1 MRSDRDECSE
11 DFRYRKTLLLMKYSD
26 LKPFVEHYKLHSKN
40 YLPNKSYGS
49 YKCFYILV
57 EYPSPSLADIL
68 VTSIFLKSVREESLG
83 RFFIPNLTFIY
94 MNTPYTQTTPI
105 QDQIS
110 SRSKIIWWKGA
121 NLEFLRSLWSSLFHV
136 PSFVPISDFSP
147 RNIAH
152 VGSSF
157 PERLLAVR
165 SSWVQEDHENGSMA
179 GTYKTILN
187 VLPSQISHAISEI
200 HGHSLKKTGEIIPV
214 TVQEMVDAEVSGVA
228 LSYDID
234 KNKAYTV
241 IQIGNGNGESLVSWE
256 QTGQTYKIHRYTDP
270 KNIPDERLRALFLA
284 ITHLTWKYYTR
295 YIDVEFAFMKGSNI
309 PYILQIRPVA
319 NNWIRDHH
327 EVHIPGLM
335 YRYARM
341 IAHRLQKSDDVYGN
355 MIDINPEELIGSQPV
370 LIQSF
375 FNTIFPETS
384 LKAWRAFLWYGGSE
398 KLLSTALA
406 HPYISL
412 KNDIRLFLP
421 KDLDE
426 SIVSAFQE
434 YYLDFIKQNP
444 SEQSSL
450 DTRHY
455 PNTQK
460 QLEHVLSHL
469 DLSPEQ
475 KEETRIVFRRFFSE
489 LRWKLIRF
497 DEDIE
502 AIQGR
507 LFEKIGSLTGRP
519 VDSLWDLTA
528 IQDLSVS
535 PDRLEE
541 LVKLIQ
547 DCTYMFVIAARGAFY
562 FSCYDPHIDE
572 AYFKAKKYESSI
584 YRYMQEQGPEKIG
597 FASVEG
603 FNFLRKLTSEYT
615 IEWLQSIGADTAF
628 PDSEWVNLT
637 SRFMVHR
644 ENIKYLFSRLFL
656 ILHNSI
662 PDLWR
667 AAKYRNFERLI
678 QDLVAGIE
686 WVTGKNEREYD
697 IRDVDDMLIFPSVMH
712 RTNHPLF
719 MKLSSTEPHY
729 IGNWILRG
737 RILSVKHVSELE
749 GKDLTGVIVAIENA
763 TPEIDIFLPE
773 IEGILTKNGW
783 PLAHIVIRARE
794 YGIPA
799 VVWMGENFHVLEA
812 AHSIEIDFDKKKMQ
826 FA

>member
-1 MRSDRDECSE
+1 MN
-11 DFRYRKTLLLMKYSD
+11 
-26 LKPFVEHYKLHSKN
+26 N
-40 YLPNKSYGS
+40 YHT
-49 YKCFYILV
+49 
-57 EYPSPSLADIL
+57 ETTSL
-68 VTSIFLKSVREESLG
+68 
-83 RFFIPNLTFIY
+83 
-94 MNTPYTQTTPI
+94 

-110 SRSKIIWWKGA
+110 SRSKMIWWKGA
-121 NLEFLRSLWSSLFHV
+121 NLEFLRSLWSPLFLV
-136 PSFVPISDFSP
+136 PTFVPISDFSAT
-147 RNIAH
+147 NIAH
-152 VGSSF
+152 VESF
-157 PERLLAVR
+157 FSERLVAVR

-179 GTYKTILN
+179 GAYKTELN
-187 VLPSQISHAISEI
+187 VPSSQIAHAISEI
-200 HGHSLKKTGEIIPV
+200 HAHSHKKTGEIIPV

-228 LSYDID
+228 LSYDND
-234 KNKAYTV
+234 ENKDYVV
-241 IQIGNGNGESLVSWE
+241 IQIGQGNGESLVSWE

-270 KNIPDERLRALFLA
+270 EYIPDERLRSLFLA
-284 ITHLTWKYYTR
+284 IRDLTQKYHSR
-295 YIDVEFAFMKGSNI
+295 YIDVEFAFTKGSNT
-309 PYILQIRPVA
+309 PYILQIRPLVRK
-319 NNWIRDHH
+319 WSGDEH
-327 EVHIPGLM
+327 EPYIPHLM

-375 FNTIFPETS
+375 FNTLFPETS
-384 LKAWRAFLWYGGSE
+384 LRAGRAFLWYGSSE
-398 KLLSTALA
+398 KLLGTVLE

-444 SEQSSL
+444 SEQNSL

-455 PNTQK
+455 PNTQE
-460 QLEHVLSHL
+460 QLENVLSHL

-475 KEETRIVFRRFFSE
+475 KEETRIVFRRFFVE
-489 LRWKLIRF
+489 LQWKLIRF
-497 DEDIE
+497 DEEIQE
-502 AIQGR
+502 IQGR
-507 LFEKIGSLTGRP
+507 LFEKLRSITARP

-528 IQDLSVS
+528 IEDLSVS

-547 DCTYMFVIAARGAFY
+547 DCTYLFVIAARGAFY
-562 FSCYDPHIDE
+562 FSTHDPHIDE

-584 YRYMQEQGPEKIG
+584 YRYMQEQGLEKIG

-615 IEWLQSIGADTAF
+615 IEWLQSIGADTLF
-628 PDSEWVNLT
+628 PESEWVNLT

-662 PDLWR
+662 SDLWR

-678 QDLVAGIE
+678 QDHATGIE
-686 WVTGKNEREYD
+686 RVTGKNGREYD
-697 IRDVDDMLIFPSVMH
+697 IRDIDDMLIFPSVMH

-719 MKLSSTEPHY
+719 MKLHSTEPHY
-729 IGNWILRG
+729 IGKGKVWWKILF
-737 RILSVKHVSELE
+737 VKHVSELE

-773 IEGILTKNGW
+773 IEGIVTKNGW

-799 VVWMGENFHVLEA
+799 VVWIGENFYALET
-812 AHSIEIDFDKKKMQ
+812 AHSIEIDFDKKTMQ
-826 FA
+826 FV

>member
-1 MRSDRDECSE
+1 M
-11 DFRYRKTLLLMKYSD
+11 
-26 LKPFVEHYKLHSKN
+26 
-40 YLPNKSYGS
+40 
-49 YKCFYILV
+49 
-57 EYPSPSLADIL
+57 EYPSSSLADIL
-68 VTSIFLKSVREESLG
+68 AIFIFLKSVREESLAD
-83 RFFIPNLTFIY
+83 FFLFQNVTFIY
-94 MNTPYTQTTPI
+94 MNTHSPEAI
-105 QDQIS
+105 DLQDQIS

-121 NLEFLRSLWSSLFHV
+121 NLEFLRSLWSPLFHV
-136 PSFVPISDFSP
+136 PSFVPISDFS
-147 RNIAH
+147 RANIAH
-152 VGSSF
+152 VESSF
-157 PERLLAVR
+157 SERLVAVR

-179 GTYKTILN
+179 GAYKTELN
-187 VLPSQISHAISEI
+187 VPPSQISHAISEI
-200 HGHSLKKTGEIIPV
+200 HAHSRKKTGEIIPV

-228 LSYDID
+228 LSYDND
-234 KNKAYTV
+234 EDKAYTV
-241 IQIGNGNGESLVSWE
+241 IQIGQGNGESLVSWE

-270 KNIPDERLRALFLA
+270 EFIPDERLRSLFLA
-284 ITHLTWKYYTR
+284 IRDLTQKYHTR
-295 YIDVEFAFMKGSNI
+295 YIDVEFAFTKESNI
-309 PYILQIRPVA
+309 PYILQIRPLVRK
-319 NNWIRDHH
+319 WSGDEH
-327 EVHIPGLM
+327 ELHIPYVM
-335 YRYARM
+335 HRYARM

-384 LKAWRAFLWYGGSE
+384 LREGRAFLWYGSSE
-398 KLLSTALA
+398 KLFGTALM

-426 SIVSAFQE
+426 SVVNAFQE

-444 SEQSSL
+444 SEQTAL

-455 PNTQK
+455 PNTEE
-460 QLEHVLSHL
+460 QLEHVLGHL
-469 DLSPEQ
+469 DLSEDQ
-475 KEETRIVFRRFFSE
+475 KEETRIIFRRFFSE

-497 DEDIE
+497 DEEIE

-507 LFEKIGSLTGRP
+507 LFEKLGSLTGRSLT
-519 VDSLWDLTA
+519 SLWDLTV
-528 IQDLSVS
+528 IQDLCVS

-547 DCTYMFVIAARGAFY
+547 DCTYLFVIAARGAFY
-562 FSCYDPHIDE
+562 FSTHDPHIDE

-584 YRYMQEQGPEKIG
+584 YRYMQEQGLEKIE

-615 IEWLQSIGADTAF
+615 IEWLQSIDADTLF
-628 PDSEWVNLT
+628 PESEWVNPT

-662 PDLWR
+662 SDVSI

-678 QDLVAGIE
+678 HDQMRGVE
-686 WVTGKNEREYD
+686 WAIWKIHDKYA
-697 IRDVDDMLIFPSVMH
+697 IRDVDDMLIFPSVIH

-719 MKLSSTEPHY
+719 MKLSNTEPHY
-729 IGNWILRG
+729 IGKWMVQWK
-737 RILSVKHVSELE
+737 ILSVKHVSELE

-763 TPEIDIFLPE
+763 TPEIDIFLPH

-799 VVWMGENFHVLEA
+799 VVWIGENFRDLEK
-812 AHSIEIDFDKKKMQ
+812 SQNVEINFDKKKMQ

>member
-1 MRSDRDECSE
+1 M
-11 DFRYRKTLLLMKYSD
+11 
-26 LKPFVEHYKLHSKN
+26 N
-40 YLPNKSYGS
+40 YYHTET
-49 YKCFYILV
+49 I
-57 EYPSPSLADIL
+57 SL
-68 VTSIFLKSVREESLG
+68 
-83 RFFIPNLTFIY
+83 
-94 MNTPYTQTTPI
+94 
-105 QDQIS
+105 QDQIA

-121 NLEFLRSLWSSLFHV
+121 NLEFLKSLWSPLFHI
-136 PSFVPISDFSP
+136 PSFVPISDFS
-147 RNIAH
+147 RANIAH
-152 VGSSF
+152 VESSF
-157 PERLLAVR
+157 PERLVAVR
-165 SSWVQEDHENGSMA
+165 SSWVHEDHENGSMA
-179 GTYKTILN
+179 GAYKTALN
-187 VLPSQISHAISEI
+187 IPTSQISHAISEI
-200 HGHSLKKTGEIIPV
+200 HAHSHKKTGEIIPV

-228 LSYDID
+228 LSYDVD
-234 KNKAYTV
+234 KNKAYMV

-295 YIDVEFAFMKGSNI
+295 YIDVEFAFTKGSNT

-384 LKAWRAFLWYGGSE
+384 LRVGRAFLWYGSSE
-398 KLLSTALA
+398 KLLGTALA

-412 KNDIRLFLP
+412 KNDVRLFLP

-426 SIVSAFQE
+426 SVVNAFQE
-434 YYLDFIKQNP
+434 YYLDFIKHNP
-444 SEQSSL
+444 NEQSSL

-455 PNTQK
+455 PNTQE
-460 QLEHVLSHL
+460 QLEYILSHL

-475 KEETRIVFRRFFSE
+475 KEETCIVFRRFFVE

-497 DEDIE
+497 DEEIE
-502 AIQGR
+502 AIQGY
-507 LFEKIGSLTGRP
+507 LLEKLGSITRRP
-519 VDSLWDLTA
+519 IVSLWDLTV
-528 IQDLSVS
+528 IEDLRIS

-541 LVKLIQ
+541 FVKLIQ
-547 DCTYMFVIAARGAFY
+547 DCTYLFVIAARGAFY
-562 FSCYDPHIDE
+562 FSTHDPHIDE

-584 YRYMQEQGPEKIG
+584 YRYMQEQGLEKIE
-597 FASVEG
+597 FTSVEG

-615 IEWLQSIGADTAF
+615 IEWLQSIGADTLF
-628 PDSEWVNLT
+628 PESEWVNLT

-656 ILHNSI
+656 ILHHSI
-662 PDLWR
+662 SDLKV

-678 QDLVAGIE
+678 QDQVARIERVAG
-686 WVTGKNEREYD
+686 KNGREYD

-719 MKLSSTEPHY
+719 MKLHSTEPHY
-729 IGNWILRG
+729 IGKGKVWWKL
-737 RILSVKHVSELE
+737 LFVKHVSELE
-749 GKDLTGVIVAIENA
+749 WMDLTGVIVAIENA
-763 TPEIDIFLPE
+763 TPEIDIFLPN
-773 IEGILTKNGW
+773 IEGIVTKNWW

-799 VVWMGENFHVLEA
+799 VVWIGENFHALEK
-812 AHSIEIDFDKKKMQ
+812 SQNIEIDFDKKTMQ
-826 FA
+826 FI

>member
-1 MRSDRDECSE
+1 MNNYHTETTS
-11 DFRYRKTLLLMKYSD
+11 
-26 LKPFVEHYKLHSKN
+26 LH
-40 YLPNKSYGS
+40 
-49 YKCFYILV
+49 
-57 EYPSPSLADIL
+57 
-68 VTSIFLKSVREESLG
+68 
-83 RFFIPNLTFIY
+83 
-94 MNTPYTQTTPI
+94 
-105 QDQIS
+105 DQIA
-110 SRSKIIWWKGA
+110 SRSKSIWWKGA
-121 NLEFLRSLWSSLFHV
+121 NLEFLRSLGSPLFHV
-136 PSFVPISDFSP
+136 PSFVPISDFSHA
-147 RNIAH
+147 NIAH
-152 VGSSF
+152 LESSF
-157 PERLLAVR
+157 SERLVAVR

-179 GTYKTILN
+179 GAYKTELN
-187 VLPSQISHAISEI
+187 VPPSQIAHAISEI
-200 HGHSLKKTGEIIPV
+200 HAHSLKKTGEIIPV
-214 TVQEMVDAEVSGVA
+214 AVQEMVDSEVSGVA
-228 LSYDID
+228 LSYDND
-234 KNKAYTV
+234 ENKDYVV
-241 IQIGNGNGESLVSWE
+241 IQIGQGNGESLVSWK
-256 QTGQTYKIHRYTDP
+256 QTGQTYKIHRYADP
-270 KNIPDERLRALFLA
+270 EYIPDERLRSLFLA
-284 ITHLTWKYYTR
+284 IRDLTQKYHTR
-295 YIDVEFAFMKGSNI
+295 YIDIEYAFTKGSNI
-309 PYILQIRPVA
+309 PYILQIRPL
-319 NNWIRDHH
+319 IRKWSGDEHGI
-327 EVHIPGLM
+327 HIPIM

-355 MIDINPEELIGSQPV
+355 MIDINPEELIGNQPA

-384 LKAWRAFLWYGGSE
+384 LRAGRAFLWYGSSE
-398 KLLSTALA
+398 KLLGTVLV

-426 SIVSAFQE
+426 SVVSAFQE

-450 DTRHY
+450 DARHY
-455 PNTQK
+455 PNTQE
-460 QLEHVLSHL
+460 QLEDILSHL
-469 DLSPEQ
+469 DLSAEQ
-475 KEETRIVFRRFFSE
+475 KEDTRMIFRRFFVE

-497 DEDIE
+497 DEE
-502 AIQGR
+502 IQEIQSR
-507 LFEKIGSLTGRP
+507 LFEKLGSITTRPIG
-519 VDSLWDLTA
+519 SLWDLTA
-528 IQDLSVS
+528 IEDISVS

-547 DCTYMFVIAARGAFY
+547 DATYMFVIAARGAFY
-562 FSCYDPHIDE
+562 FSTHDPHIDE
-572 AYFKAKKYESSI
+572 VYFKAKKYESSI
-584 YRYMQEQGPEKIG
+584 YRYMQEQGLKKIG

-615 IEWLQSIGADTAF
+615 IEWLQSIGADTSF
-628 PDSEWVNLT
+628 PESIWVNLT

-662 PDLWR
+662 PDLSV

-678 QDLVAGIE
+678 QDQVMGIE
-686 WVTGKNEREYD
+686 WATGKKGRQYD

-719 MKLSSTEPHY
+719 MKLSSTEPYY
-729 IGNWILRG
+729 IGKGKVWWKILF
-737 RILSVKHVSELE
+737 VKHVSELE

-799 VVWMGENFHVLEA
+799 VVWIGESFRALEK
-812 AHSIEIDFDKKKMQ
+812 SQNVEINFDKKKMQ